1 MEESER
7 IVTFTDDEGKEY
19 KIEILDIIE
28 HGDEIYACGVDA
40 ATPDDID
47 ECEVLIMRVVHIND
61 EEEALEPIEDEA
73 LLQEIFEIFKIHI
86 DEEFEFEE

>member
-28 HGDEIYACGVDA
+28 HGDEIYECGVDS

-61 EEEALEPIEDEA
+61 EEDALEPIEDEA
-73 LLQEIFEIFKIHI
+73 LLQEIFEIFKNHM

>member
-28 HGDEIYACGVDA
+28 HGDEIYACA
-40 ATPDDID
+40 RY
-47 ECEVLIMRVVHIND
+47 L
-61 EEEALEPIEDEA
+61 
-73 LLQEIFEIFKIHI
+73 
-86 DEEFEFEE
+86 